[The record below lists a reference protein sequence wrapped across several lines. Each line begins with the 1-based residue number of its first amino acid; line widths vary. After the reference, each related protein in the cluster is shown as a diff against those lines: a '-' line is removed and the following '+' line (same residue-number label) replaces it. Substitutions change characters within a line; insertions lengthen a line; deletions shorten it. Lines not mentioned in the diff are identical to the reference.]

1 MMPPW
6 SDTEGLE
13 ASVRVS
19 SISSKIEVAGVCCSL
34 SMVAAVDTVKNGD
47 QSLHTWPAS
56 LFSCFCFCFFFSL
69 YPSPQPIGWCVQYA
83 IRSSLPLIGSSTC
96 QSSLEMPSWMLLE
109 VCLTKF
115 LSIFQSGQT
124 ANGDG
129 PA

>member
-56 LFSCFCFCFFFSL
+56 LFSWFF
-69 YPSPQPIGWCVQYA
+69 
-83 IRSSLPLIGSSTC
+83 
-96 QSSLEMPSWMLLE
+96 
-109 VCLTKF
+109 F
-115 LSIFQSGQT
+115 LSILVPSLLDGVSNMLSDLAFLSLAPPH
-124 ANGDG
+124 ANHPWKCPLGCS
-129 PA
+129 